1 MAKDKGIGLATPK
14 SSSKPPA
21 LPKAGT
27 DAHFQAKGDMETL
40 RSAEE
45 IKLDP
50 ARHKLAMGM
59 ARQHLE
65 MLQRVSGKAK

>member
-14 SSSKPPA
+14 RVAQVPS

-27 DAHFQAKGDMETL
+27 DAHYQAKNDMETL

-50 ARHKLAMGM
+50 ARHRLALGV
-59 ARQHLE
+59 ARQHLA

>member
-14 SSSKPPA
+14 RAAPTPA
-21 LPKAGT
+21 MPKAGS
-27 DAHFQAKGDMETL
+27 DAHYQAKNDMETL

-50 ARHKLAMGM
+50 ERHRLALGV
-59 ARQHLE
+59 ARQHLA